1 MEDFLCGGGGGGGSP
16 AFDFGSSSVVLTS
29 SELLLMI
36 GMTAPLAASLFALTL
51 TFEYSGWSVDA
62 SLLRGRKITYKQ
74 IEINVLFNNFMKST
88 SESHC

>member
-1 MEDFLCGGGGGGGSP
+1 MTETEDMEDFLCGGGGGGGSP

-36 GMTAPLAASLFALTL
+36 GTTAPLAASLFAFML

-62 SLLRGRKITYKQ
+62 SLLRGRKIN
-74 IEINVLFNNFMKST
+74 I
-88 SESHC
+88 

>member
-36 GMTAPLAASLFALTL
+36 GTTAPLAASLFALTL
-51 TFEYSGWSVDA
+51 TFEYSGWSGDA
-62 SLLRGRKITYKQ
+62 SLLREKDCKLDGLY
-74 IEINVLFNNFMKST
+74 VLAPTFMST